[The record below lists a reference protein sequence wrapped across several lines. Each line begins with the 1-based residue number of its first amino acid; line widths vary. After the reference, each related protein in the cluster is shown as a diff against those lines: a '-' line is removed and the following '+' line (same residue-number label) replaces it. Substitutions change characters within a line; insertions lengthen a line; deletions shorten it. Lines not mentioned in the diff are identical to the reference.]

1 MSKYMYTKR
10 CVCGDSCYLVAVEQG
25 VKLELTSRLLFCSEV
40 AVAAAAAPTASSTA
54 DDSTSPGYNGD
65 YIPYVQRSGSSL
77 LEEHVNIQPEM

>member
-1 MSKYMYTKR
+1 M
-10 CVCGDSCYLVAVEQG
+10 CGDSCYLVAVEQG

-40 AVAAAAAPTASSTA
+40 AVAAAAAPAASSTA

-77 LEEHVNIQPEM
+77 LEEHVNIQPEL